1 MAEPQVNVLGPLQL
15 SVNDLPVALGATMLR
30 AVLARLVIA
39 GGRAVSTDRLVD
51 DLWDGQPPPSA
62 ASVLQVHIH
71 NLRRTLEPDRARRA
85 PCRYLVSESS
95 GYALKLAPE
104 SVDAW
109 RFEQHLRAYEDRVR
123 DPARAPDPRERRR
136 MLDAALAC
144 WNGAP
149 LEGLTGF
156 AWAAREVSRLTDLRL
171 TAAELRAQIELE
183 LNRPTEV
190 AIELRPLFDDHP
202 EREECARLL
211 ATAQYRL
218 GQQAQALAT
227 IRRAREYLLEEFGI
241 DPGPALCEL
250 ETAILSHSVALTATT
265 PPPSPVRAPEVRDMR
280 PYCGYGTERA
290 ALLRVAE
297 ETRGGQL
304 RLVWVSGE
312 AGAGKTTLADSV
324 LGQMAGQHGQSGDS
338 GQSSRGGVGEQG
350 GVAHG
355 GAIGHSRVVE
365 QDWTVVRGGCP
376 EVDGAPVAWAWAEI
390 IAELDPT
397 TPDALATGDAFTVA
411 RTVVKLCRQATAVRP
426 VAILLEDAHRADD
439 ATMQVLRQVVSWLR
453 NEPVLIAVT
462 LRGSAAGPGL
472 RATAAALAHST
483 AEWVE
488 LGGLDLEATRQ
499 VARAAGLDEL
509 SRDTVELLHRRTG
522 GNPLFIREI
531 AKTLATQS
539 ATGDAAGDVAELPD
553 SIREL
558 INHRLTGLPEGV
570 AEALGHLSI
579 WGDGVDLRILSLAM
593 AMGEDELIDVIAS
606 AEDAG
611 LVRTDRTG
619 RITFD
624 HALIHDT
631 VYLRIPTLRR
641 IRMHW
646 AALELLESHADEY
659 PGLARDPEILARHAI
674 LGARPDTATHALEY
688 VSAAVHRCAERNM
701 RADSAKLWRAAV
713 DLHCLAGH
721 DGEQAEREDRTELLE
736 ARCQLVNALG
746 YQGHLLD
753 AQAERDRAITL
764 ARQLG
769 DHELLVR
776 ALTCWRA
783 PVVWAVQDYLATDN
797 TVQDL
802 ITECLS
808 REQSTENKI
817 RLLIAAVYA
826 FTLTPEGLAAG
837 HQRGTQA
844 VALARCLGDP
854 ELLCAALNAAMYI
867 RFDGSVYPPQ
877 LAQEMLAVAKRA
889 GLSEYRTLAH
899 YALYRRAL
907 FDAELSEAARQAA
920 TAVEGATDGQLPQL
934 IEILQVFTAISA
946 LLSGDIP
953 TARKVYDE
961 LGARMTQHGNA
972 NAAVLRVCADLG
984 LAWAE
989 GDLAP
994 LAKPLSKMYSQ
1005 LPNSAAQPYIVALLH
1020 AGEPSRARALYDR
1033 YSPEWPHYYPF
1044 VLATFR
1050 AHAALRFGDMREIR
1064 RLYDKLS
1071 AHSGRVS
1078 GLETLLTSFGPV
1090 DAVLAELAAALGDSD
1105 LAGMHRLRAEQLLRR
1120 IRADLAGLQTRQRQP
1135 AGATHL
1141 PAFRAP
1147 VRASKSAVRSTVSQ
1161 VSHIVEHTPGE

>member
-51 DLWDGQPPPSA
+51 DLWEGQPPPSA

-95 GYALKLAPE
+95 GYALKLDTE

-109 RFEQHLRAYEDRVR
+109 CFEQRLRAYEECLR
-123 DPARAPDPRERRR
+123 DPARLPDPRERRR

-149 LEGLTGF
+149 FEGLTGF

-171 TAAELRAQIELE
+171 TAAELRAQIELD

-250 ETAILSHSVALTATT
+250 ETAILSHSVALTAADPTAT
-265 PPPSPVRAPEVRDMR
+265 PAARAAEVRDTR
-280 PYCGYGTERA
+280 TYCGYGTERA
-290 ALLRVAE
+290 ALLRVAA

-304 RLVWVSGE
+304 SLAWISGE
-312 AGAGKTTLADSV
+312 AGAGKTTLADAV
-324 LGQMAGQHGQSGDS
+324 LGQLAGQQGQFADS
-338 GQSSRGGVGEQG
+338 GQ
-350 GVAHG
+350 VAG
-355 GAIGHSRVVE
+355 PE
-365 QDWTVVRGGCP
+365 WTVVRGGCP

-390 IAELDPT
+390 IAELDPSA
-397 TPDALATGDAFTVA
+397 PDVLAAGDAFTVA
-411 RTVVKLCRQATAVRP
+411 RTVVKLCRQASAARP

-439 ATMQVLRQVVSWLR
+439 ATTQVLRQVVSWLR

-462 LRGSAAGPGL
+462 LRGSEAGPEL

-488 LGGLDLEATRQ
+488 LSGVDLEATRQ
-499 VARAAGLDEL
+499 VALDAGLDDL

-522 GNPLFIREI
+522 GNPLFIREM
-531 AKTLATQS
+531 AKTLAAQQAS
-539 ATGDAAGDVAELPD
+539 GDTAGYAAELPD

-558 INHRLTGLPEGV
+558 INHRLTGLPDGV
-570 AEALGHLSI
+570 AEALAHLSI

-593 AMGEDELIDVIAS
+593 ETGEDELIDVIAA
-606 AEDAG
+606 AEAAG

-646 AALELLESHADEY
+646 AALELLETHADEY

-674 LGARPDTATHALEY
+674 LGARPDTAAHALTY
-688 VSAAVHRCAERNM
+688 VAAAVRRCTERHM
-701 RADSAKLWRAAV
+701 RSDSAKLWRAAV
-713 DLHCLAGH
+713 DLHALAGH
-721 DGEQAEREDRTELLE
+721 DGEQADRADRTALFR

-746 YQGHLLD
+746 YQGHLLE
-753 AQAERDRAITL
+753 ARAERDRAIAL
-764 ARQLG
+764 ARQLD
-769 DHELLVR
+769 DHELLVC

-802 ITECLS
+802 ITECLA

-826 FTLTPEGLAAG
+826 FTLTPEGLALG

-907 FDAELSEAARQAA
+907 YDAELAEAARQAA
-920 TAVEGATDGQLPQL
+920 TAIEGATDGQLPQL
-934 IEILQVFTAISA
+934 MEILQVFTAISA
-946 LLSGDIP
+946 LLCGDIP
-953 TARKVYDE
+953 TARKVYYE
-961 LGARMTQHGNA
+961 LGARMAQHGNA
-972 NAAVLRVCADLG
+972 NATVLRVCADLG
-984 LAWAE
+984 LAWAQ

-1033 YSPEWPHYYPF
+1033 YSPEWPYYYPF

-1050 AHAALRFGDMREIR
+1050 AHAALRFGDVREIR
-1064 RLYDKLS
+1064 RLYDKLVTR
-1071 AHSGRVS
+1071 SGRIS
-1078 GLETLLTSFGPV
+1078 GMETLLTSFGPV
-1090 DAVLAELAAALGDSD
+1090 DAILAELAAALGDSES
-1105 LAGMHRLRAEQLLRR
+1105 ATIHRNRADQLLRR
-1120 IRADLAGLQTRQRQP
+1120 IRADLSGLEARQRHP
-1135 AGATHL
+1135 AGAPHL
-1141 PAFRAP
+1141 PAFRSP
-1147 VRASKSAVRSTVSQ
+1147 IHASKSTARPTVSQ
-1161 VSHIVEHTPGE
+1161 VARIVDHAPGE